1 LTAIKPKP
9 AGPCYDAQIIDKEG
23 TTMKRQITALIAAA
37 ALTVAACDDMTI
49 QERDQVAAGIMGA
62 GIGAVGAKILDA
74 DDGWVW
80 AAAAAGAATGVLL
93 ARNKRTD
100 ECAYSDGRGGYYTA
114 PCR

>member
-1 LTAIKPKP
+1 
-9 AGPCYDAQIIDKEG
+9 
-23 TTMKRQITALIAAA
+23 MKRQIIAIAAA
-37 ALTVAACDDMTI
+37 AAIAVSGCNMTT
-49 QERDQVAAGIMGA
+49 QEQEQVAAGIMGA
-62 GIGAVGAKILDA
+62 GIGAVGAKILNA

-93 ARNKRTD
+93 ARNSRTK